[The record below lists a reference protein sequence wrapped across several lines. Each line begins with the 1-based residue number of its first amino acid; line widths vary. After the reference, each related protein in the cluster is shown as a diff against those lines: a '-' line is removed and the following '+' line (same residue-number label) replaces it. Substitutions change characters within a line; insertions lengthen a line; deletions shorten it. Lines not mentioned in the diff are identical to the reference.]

1 MSTKPKTPTTP
12 PRKAAN
18 RPSGT
23 IKRLAAGL
31 NVSER
36 RAQQLLAD
44 GMPAELGAAKLW
56 RREHSTLPPDY
67 LASRA
72 RKMAA
77 AAELAELELSRQK
90 GLLVLRAE
98 VKASDEGIAA
108 AVSAFAR
115 KIEVELPQL
124 LLGLPLERS
133 RPITKQ
139 VVREMLLALKDKQSE
154 FWAAHPEVDGG

>member
-1 MSTKPKTPTTP
+1 MSTRTKTPITTTTKPK
-12 PRKAAN
+12 N
-18 RPSGT
+18 RPAGS
-23 IKRLAAGL
+23 IKKLAAGL

-44 GMPAELGAAKLW
+44 GMPAELGAARLW
-56 RREHSTLPPDY
+56 RREHSALPADY

-90 GLLVLRAE
+90 GLLVSRAE
-98 VKASDEGIAA
+98 VKLEAEGIAA

-139 VVREMLLALKDKQSE
+139 VVREMLLMLKDKQSE
-154 FWAAHPEVDGG
+154 FWAAHPETTGK